1 MIIKATFNDNDFTQ
15 VLEQFFEQPLL
26 LGAVYCLK
34 KWKNNTDIETLRKY
48 RDIQVEM
55 ESYLHI
61 IQDEQQFTPNKRG
74 RFILILRNS
83 IKDWLKDKYPDDY
96 DYLSKALDVEFVKS
110 ATDEWQNGEIVYY
123 FPAADKYI
131 TM

>member
-15 VLEQFFEQPLL
+15 VLEQFFEQPLFTGIYYSL
-26 LGAVYCLK
+26 NK
-34 KWKNNTDIETLRKY
+34 MKDNNDSQMLRKHI
-48 RDIQVEM
+48 DLHEEIDE
-55 ESYLHI
+55 YLHI

-96 DYLSKALDVEFVKS
+96 DYLSKELHVEFVKS
-110 ATDEWQNGEIVYY
+110 VTDEWQNGEIVYY
-123 FPAADKYI
+123 FPTADKYI